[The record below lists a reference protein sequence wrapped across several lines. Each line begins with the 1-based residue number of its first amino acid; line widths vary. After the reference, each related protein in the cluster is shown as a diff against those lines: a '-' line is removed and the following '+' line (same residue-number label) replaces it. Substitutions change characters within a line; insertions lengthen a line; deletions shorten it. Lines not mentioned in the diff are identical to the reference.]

1 VSRTEPTSPRW
12 ACDLATRASQA
23 LPSCLRGARPGIDRA
38 GERHP
43 LGLPSPPTA
52 AQPTRVACGVLLA
65 LALALCIGAGSAF
78 AQSAPAPWEGPICV
92 VARSLSGP
100 VARAVA
106 VIAIVITGLMIAFGE
121 LGGVFR
127 SLLGLVFGIS
137 FALLADQWLGLIR
150 AGATTACFGG

>member
-1 VSRTEPTSPRW
+1 MNCAENLSVPDEASVAGPARRFRVAAGTRQRLPGPGEPTSGT
-12 ACDLATRASQA
+12 LARRA
-23 LPSCLRGARPGIDRA
+23 RARRIA
-38 GERHP
+38 G
-43 LGLPSPPTA
+43 LFA
-52 AQPTRVACGVLLA
+52 VACL
-65 LALALCIGAGSAF
+65 LCIAAVGAL

-150 AGATTACFGG
+150 AGASTACFGG

>member
-1 VSRTEPTSPRW
+1 MV
-12 ACDLATRASQA
+12 LQ
-23 LPSCLRGARPGIDRA
+23 
-38 GERHP
+38 
-43 LGLPSPPTA
+43 
-52 AQPTRVACGVLLA
+52 VACA
-65 LALALCIGAGSAF
+65 LALFAIAGSVL
-78 AQSAPAPWEGPICV
+78 AQGAPAPWEGPICV

>member
-1 VSRTEPTSPRW
+1 MRVTEPEQQPQAGGRVAAVPLPL
-12 ACDLATRASQA
+12 ACR
-23 LPSCLRGARPGIDRA
+23 PRGATPCIGRA
-38 GERHP
+38 GT
-43 LGLPSPPTA
+43 LLPVARPSRQPA
-52 AQPTRVACGVLLA
+52 AQAVLVASAVV
-65 LALALCIGAGSAF
+65 LALALCICAGSAF

>member
-1 VSRTEPTSPRW
+1 MWRADAPRACRAGSPGGRAAAAW
-12 ACDLATRASQA
+12 RATRG
-23 LPSCLRGARPGIDRA
+23 PGA
-38 GERHP
+38 
-43 LGLPSPPTA
+43 GL
-52 AQPTRVACGVLLA
+52 VLLVAAALLLGAGAA
-65 LALALCIGAGSAF
+65 LAQGVA
-78 AQSAPAPWEGPICV
+78 APWEGPICV

-150 AGATTACFGG
+150 AGATTACFGA